1 MVCSFPN
8 RNQTICLGT
17 TIVSSTP
24 FSMSSPTERFS
35 QLSLGSMPPLTRLQ
49 SRMQEDEE
57 TDYDSDTDSGFD
69 VDEESS
75 MVTYPSNMTYSLH
88 ALDEHTR
95 SHVINALS
103 TDSTSKIVLRG
114 CQSRGQDFIFE
125 LSELVEY
132 TVRTGTAN
140 SQYAQPSC
148 NCEQYRRGG
157 PPCRHTLWLCDQITS
172 QMLPYPEESL
182 TLTPDGYSE
191 QLGNA
196 CDQIPEF
203 QFDVLADSLQCDLA
217 SQGQETIPS
226 PRRVQT
232 VREMLATLNETPVDE
247 YRPDL
252 FDPKKGK
259 RVVKSGDLE
268 QTIFRML
275 LRNHEFFS
283 YFLSSMRNYDL
294 LNPQFRRFRNRADAA
309 LAGLDEYAEHAS
321 EQGALGRKDV
331 EWCARNLNDICL
343 QILSAIFS
351 TETRLDE
358 YGMRAAARTLIHILR
373 EVVDRNK
380 DIGPPSL
387 PKDRRNLYFRLIG
400 DKDRKFVLKVLENIN
415 PSAIS
420 HLMAH
425 LVVIEEKILQFG
437 VPPSYINKLRDI
449 MSHVR
454 SQSSS
459 SGFATGSRKRT
470 SQGQDRRAKRMK

>member
-1 MVCSFPN
+1 
-8 RNQTICLGT
+8 
-17 TIVSSTP
+17 
-24 FSMSSPTERFS
+24 MSPPTERFS
-35 QLSLGSMPPLTRLQ
+35 QLSLGSMPPTTRLQ
-49 SRMQEDEE
+49 SRMQLEEDEE
-57 TDYDSDTDSGFD
+57 TDYDSDTESGFD
-69 VDEESS
+69 VDEENA

-88 ALDEHTR
+88 ALDEDSRQT
-95 SHVINALS
+95 VINALS

-114 CQSRGQDFIFE
+114 CQSRDHDFIFE

-140 SQYAQPSC
+140 SRYAQPSC
-148 NCEQYRRGG
+148 NCEQARREG

-182 TLTPDGYSE
+182 TLTVDGYSE

-203 QFDVLADSLQCDLA
+203 QFDVLADSLQCDVA
-217 SQGQETIPS
+217 SQGQETSPS

-232 VREMLATLNETPVDE
+232 VREILATLNETPVDE

-294 LNPQFRRFRNRADAA
+294 LNHRFRRFRNRADAA
-309 LAGLDEYAEHAS
+309 LAGLDEYTEDHS
-321 EQGALGRKDV
+321 QQGALGRKDV

-343 QILSAIFS
+343 QISSAIFS
-351 TETRLDE
+351 TETGLDV
-358 YGMRAAARTLIHILR
+358 YDLRAAARTLIHVLGQ
-373 EVVDRNK
+373 VVDRNR
-380 DIGPPSL
+380 DVGPASL
-387 PKDRRNLYFRLIG
+387 AKDRRNLYFRLVG
-400 DKDRKFVLKVLENIN
+400 DKDRKFVLKVLENIQ
-415 PSAIS
+415 PSAVG
-420 HLMAH
+420 HLTPH
-425 LVVIEEKILQFG
+425 LVAIEEKILRFG
-437 VPPSYINKLRDI
+437 APPSYVNKLRDI
-449 MSHVR
+449 ISHVR
-454 SQSSS
+454 SHQRSS

-470 SQGQDRRAKRMK
+470 GQGQDRRAKRMK